1 MTHAETMLQAI
12 EAVLEGRIT
21 ADIEQ
26 YTIAGRSITKIPI
39 EQLIKLHSHYA
50 ILVKL
55 EKRADDIAQGMG
67 VSNNVRVRF
76 KE

>member
-26 YTIAGRSITKIPI
+26 YSIAGRQITKIPV
-39 EQLIKLHSHYA
+39 EELIKLRQYYR
-50 ILVKL
+50 L
-55 EKRADDIAQGMG
+55 EVIKEHQAEQLTSGELPNKNI
-67 VSNNVRVRF
+67 RVRF
-76 KE
+76 V